1 MDEAKRDGGKGAGRT
16 DANLWWAG
24 AIGGLAG
31 VAGAGLAGL
40 LSWRLLVR
48 HAFGSLLRRL
58 LTDPY
63 EQNLQELFSATRRMG
78 LQTVLETSLRAEE
91 GKPVKRPFG
100 SPRRLP
106 HFDSLLFDFAQLARF
121 PTEPGQPVDL
131 QTVIGPRAARP
142 LVLDLPLL
150 IAPMAYGFALSEPVK
165 VALAKGAAAAGTA
178 TNTGEG
184 PLLPAERQAASKLIL
199 QYGRGSWAK
208 DPDTLRQADAIEI
221 QVGLGARGGT
231 GHILPA
237 AQIDEELRRHLGLA
251 PGQDAV
257 GPARLPGVAALSDLR
272 ALVAQVRQAG
282 GGVPVGFK
290 IAAGKNLEQ
299 DLELALAA
307 DPDFLDLSGAQ
318 AGSWGAVPAL
328 EDDFG
333 VPTLYALAR
342 AIRFFNRQGLKGKVS
357 LIVGGGLTNPGEF
370 LKALALGADAVN
382 LGTVALFA
390 LAHTQILAALP
401 WEPPTQLMG
410 HRGTLKGRFN
420 PDQGAQSLTKF
431 LLSCRAE
438 MEEGIRALGKTSHRE
453 LSPDDLM
460 ALDPLTAEICGVA
473 PAYQPPQ
480 PADGPE
486 GSAD

>member
-1 MDEAKRDGGKGAGRT
+1 M
-16 DANLWWAG
+16 
-24 AIGGLAG
+24 
-31 VAGAGLAGL
+31 AGAGLAGL
-40 LSWRLLVR
+40 LSWRLVVR
-48 HAFGSLLRRL
+48 RVFGSLLRRL

-91 GKPVKRPFG
+91 GGPVKRPFG
-100 SPRRLP
+100 SPRRFP
-106 HFDSLLFDFAQLARF
+106 HFDSLMFDFAQLAEF
-121 PTEPGQPVDL
+121 PAEPGEPTDL

-142 LVLDLPLL
+142 LVLGLPLL

-165 VALAKGAAAAGTA
+165 VALAQGASAAGTA

-199 QYGRGSWAK
+199 QYSRGSWAK
-208 DPDTLRQADAIEI
+208 DQNTLRQADAIEI

-231 GHILPA
+231 GHTLPA
-237 AQIDEELRRHLGLA
+237 AQLDEELRRRLGLA
-251 PGQDAV
+251 PGRDAV
-257 GPARLPGVAALSDLR
+257 TPARLPGVTSLSDLQ
-272 ALVAQVRQAG
+272 ALVAQVRKAG

-290 IAAGKNLEQ
+290 LAAGKRLEQ
-299 DLELALAA
+299 DLALALAA

-318 AGSWGAVPAL
+318 AGSWGSVPAL

-333 VPTLYALAR
+333 VPTLYALVRAAR
-342 AIRFFNRQGLKGKVS
+342 FLAQQGLKGKVT
-357 LIVGGGLTNPGEF
+357 LIVGGGLATPGEF

-390 LAHTQILAALP
+390 LAHTQILKALP
-401 WEPPTQLMG
+401 WEPPTQLLG
-410 HRGTLKGRFN
+410 HQGALKGRF
-420 PDQGAQSLTKF
+420 DQDEGARSLTRF

-453 LSPDDLM
+453 LSPDDLL
-460 ALDPLTAEICGVA
+460 ALDPLTAEVCGVA
-473 PAYQPPQ
+473 PAYQPYQ
-480 PADGPE
+480 PGQ
-486 GSAD
+486 GSCPD